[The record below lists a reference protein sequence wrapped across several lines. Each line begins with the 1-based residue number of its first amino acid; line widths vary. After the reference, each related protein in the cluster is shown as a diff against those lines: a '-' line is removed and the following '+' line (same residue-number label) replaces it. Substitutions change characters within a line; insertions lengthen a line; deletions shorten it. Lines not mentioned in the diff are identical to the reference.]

1 MKLLLLSLLFCNI
14 AYSQWSSVITFDASS
29 KIQAINAFDFVN
41 EQNGFLISPY
51 NHPSGSTNTFYRTI
65 DGGITWDSLTTVEGD
80 FKCIVMV
87 TDSIIYAAGNLL
99 MNPGTTNAYLSKQLY
114 RSLDAGQTWSQHEIF
129 NTIGY
134 LERKC
139 MVFTNDSTGFVSC
152 SNGLYYT
159 NNYGTNWSLLNT
171 TSGKFLV
178 NLGSEVGSFYNN
190 DVYLTNTTSLNSQTN
205 ILDCYGIGGVE
216 FASSYGDTLI
226 RTNHCNDGLGNILFA
241 LTISELGGNTKV
253 LHFFNDGIYDVAI
266 NPSGIFANSGRPL
279 RSIDGGQSFFKQDC
293 TLPSDSVLVFLKLDF
308 VDNNTAYALALHY
321 DSSFFKLMKTTN
333 AGGIT
338 TNYVTQPLQNVGL
351 TNDLDGFSL
360 EVYPNPAINELNIES
375 SSLIDQ
381 LEIYDLTGRSLAKY
395 TGIQSTHF
403 EVDCR
408 FLLLGNYLVKVSS
421 EGKTVVRQV
430 RVE

>member
-1 MKLLLLSLLFCNI
+1 M
-14 AYSQWSSVITFDASS
+14 AYAQWSPVTTFDATS
-29 KIQAINAFDFVN
+29 KIQSINAFDFVN

-51 NHPSGSTNTFYRTI
+51 NPPSGNTNTFYRTI

-80 FKCIVMV
+80 FKSIVMV
-87 TDSIIYAAGNLL
+87 STSVIYAAGHLL

-129 NTIGY
+129 NTIGN
-134 LERKC
+134 LENKC

-159 NNYGTNWSLLNT
+159 NNYGSNWTLLNNI
-171 TSGKFLV
+171 SGDFLV
-178 NLGSEVGSFYNN
+178 NLGSEVASFYNK
-190 DVYLTNTTSLNSQTN
+190 DVYLTNTSSLNSQTN
-205 ILDCYGIGGVE
+205 ILDCYGIGGVG
-216 FASSYGDTLI
+216 FTSSYGDTLI
-226 RTNHCNDGLGNILFA
+226 RTNYCNDGLGNMWFA
-241 LTISELGGNTKV
+241 LTISELGGNTNV
-253 LHFFNDGIYDVAI
+253 LHFFDDGIYDVAI
-266 NPSGIFANSGRPL
+266 NASGIFAASGRPI

-308 VDNNTAYALALHY
+308 LDNNTAYALALHY

-338 TNYVTQPLQNVGL
+338 TNYITQPLQNVGI
-351 TNDLDGFSL
+351 TDLDGVSL

-375 SSLIDQ
+375 SSLLDQ
-381 LEIYDLTGRSLAKY
+381 LEICDLSGRLLAKF
-395 TGIQSTHF
+395 TEIQSTHF
-403 EVDCR
+403 AVDCQ
-408 FLLLGNYLVKVSS
+408 FLRPGNYLLKVSS
-421 EGKTVVRQV
+421 EGKTMVKQV